1 MSKTITGMSKQM
13 IISIY
18 EKLSKKALIVNKVI
32 KMMPIIL
39 DGKTIFLIKRGVIKS
54 NNATIKKTNNI
65 G

>member
-1 MSKTITGMSKQM
+1 M

-39 DGKTIFLIKRGVIKS
+39 DGKAIFLTIRGVINS
-54 NNATIKKTNNI
+54 NNAPIKKTNNI